1 MANYDRL
8 SAQDR
13 TFLDL
18 EGPNSHMHVA
28 GCFIFERGALT
39 TPAGGVDIEKLRAYV
54 ASRLH
59 RIPRYRQRIEWIPVE
74 NHPVWVDDDRFNIH
88 YHVRHTALPAPGDER
103 QLKRLCGRVMSQQ
116 LDRGKPLWEMW
127 VVEGLEHDRFAL
139 ICKTHHCMVDGISGV
154 DLLAVLLAPTPDK
167 DFEPAARWM
176 PNPAPSGAALLR
188 DAVLRRA
195 ELPLAMAGAVSAALR
210 DPQANAGE
218 ASARPS
224 PRSARRSAPRC
235 RRPPTR
241 RSIARSARTA
251 ASTGSAST
259 STR

>member
-1 MANYDRL
+1 MHYDRL
-8 SAQDR
+8 SALDR

-18 EGPNSHMHVA
+18 EGANTHMHVA
-28 GCFIFERGALT
+28 GCFLFETGPLA
-39 TPAGGVDIEKLRAYV
+39 TPSGGVDIDKMRDYV

-59 RIPRYRQRIEWIPVE
+59 RIPRYRQRIAWIPVE

-103 QLKRLCGRVMSQQ
+103 QLKRLCGRIMSQQ

-154 DLLAVLLAPTPDK
+154 DLLAVLLSPDARQGVRARGAL
-167 DFEPAARWM
+167 DAERDAERRRAAAR
-176 PNPAPSGAALLR
+176 
-188 DAVLRRA
+188 RRA
-195 ELPLAMAGAVSAALR
+195 ASRRAADR
-210 DPQANAGE
+210 DGRRRRRRAARSRQRRRR
-218 ASARPS
+218 ARPRPS
-224 PRSARRSAPRC
+224 RRSARRSA
-235 RRPPTR
+235 RRSRPPPTR
-241 RSIARSARTA
+241 RSTGRSARTA